1 MALLAAVSLAAP
13 TVPLAAQLEQR
24 VVRQLSFEG
33 NHAIDD
39 YTLASAIA
47 TSNSAWLARAWW
59 VRWIGLGEKRYLDEI
74 EFRRDVVR
82 LLLLYRQSGYMRVRI
97 DTLVR
102 RTDDAAYITFRI
114 TEGPPVRVT
123 RMTITGVDGILDTAA
138 LRDALPLQLGAP
150 FNRFL
155 FQASADTI
163 VAWLQNRGH
172 PAADVLR
179 NFDSN
184 ADSLTATVELDA
196 EPGDLARI
204 GAIEVRGLRRVDTQT
219 VLHAI
224 PIHPADLFRQ
234 DQIYESQRNLY
245 GLGLFNSVN
254 VSLADSASPD
264 DSIVNVAVRLAEGPR
279 HAIRGGIGYGSVDC
293 FRSQAGWS
301 ALDFLGGGRSLNLD
315 GSVSKL
321 GVGHPADLGLAD
333 NLCRYD
339 KGDFTSDTLN
349 YSLAASL
356 FQPSFLSSRNT
367 GNLTVVAERRSEYNA
382 YVRQDVGVNVGVV
395 FNAHR
400 DVPVSLSYGFS
411 VGRTGA
417 KPASYCQLFLVCAE
431 SDQGFLANPRRFAAL
446 TATVSR
452 NDVNSILDPSQGSQF
467 TLTVSHASRIVGSDP
482 FYEFNRGE
490 VELAQYVPLGRTGVF
505 AWRVRGGVI
514 LPQRITLSG
523 QSAQFVPPDQR
534 FYAGGPNSVRGY
546 GRNDLGPTGYVVNDT
561 TKGGPSDPNGYQVV
575 NGDTLYPTLQAAPIG
590 GNAVFVVNAEL
601 RFATP
606 LLPDR
611 MRLALFA
618 DLGEVW
624 ERGDTL
630 SPVTGLRFT
639 PGVGLRF
646 VTPLGPIRLDA
657 AYQGYGSEAGVLYF
671 VDPTTKS
678 LSVYRKRYQPPTPSS
693 FWQRWTLQFAVGQAF

>member
-13 TVPLAAQLEQR
+13 VVPLAAQIEQR

-33 NHAIDD
+33 NHAIDG

-59 VRWIGLGEKRYLDEI
+59 VRWLGLGEKRYLDEI

-82 LLLLYRQSGYMRVRI
+82 LLLLYRQSGYMRVRV

-102 RTDDAAYITFRI
+102 RTPDAAYITFRI

-123 RMTITGVDGILDTAA
+123 RMTITGVDGILDTAE
-138 LRDALPLQLGAP
+138 LRRDLPLQLGAP

-196 EPGDLARI
+196 EPGALARI
-204 GAIEVRGLRRVDTQT
+204 GAIEVQGLKRIDTST

-224 PIHPADLFRQ
+224 PIHPLDIFRQ

-254 VSLADSASPD
+254 VSLADSAAPG
-264 DSIVNVAVRLAEGPR
+264 DSLVDVAVRLAEGPR
-279 HAIRGGIGYGSVDC
+279 HAIRGGVGYGSVDC
-293 FRSQAGWS
+293 FRAQAGWS
-301 ALDFLGGGRSLNLD
+301 ALDFFGGGRSLNLD

-321 GVGHPADLGLAD
+321 GVGYPTDLGAER
-333 NLCRYD
+333 NICHYD
-339 KGDFTSDTLN
+339 DGDPTSDTLN
-349 YSLAASL
+349 YSLAATL
-356 FQPSFLSSRNT
+356 FQPSFLSSRHT
-367 GNLTVVAERRSEYNA
+367 ANLTLLAERRSEYNA
-382 YVRQDVGVNVGVV
+382 YVRQDVGANVGVV

-400 DVPVSLSYGFS
+400 DLPISLSYGFS
-411 VGRTGA
+411 VGRTEA
-417 KPASYCQLFLVCAE
+417 RPIVYCEQFLVCDE
-431 SDQGFLANPRRFAAL
+431 SDQAFLATPRRFAAI
-446 TATVSR
+446 TATAAK
-452 NDVNSILDPSQGSQF
+452 NDVNSVLDPTQGTQF
-467 TLTVSHASRIVGSDP
+467 TVTVTHASRLVGSDP

-523 QSAQFVPPDQR
+523 QSAKFVPPEQR

-546 GRNDLGPTGYVVNDT
+546 DRNDLGPVGYVIDDT
-561 TKGGPSDPNGYQVV
+561 TQFTVQG
-575 NGDTLYPTLQAAPIG
+575 GDTVYNPNYVSTAPIG
-590 GNAVFVVNAEL
+590 GNAVFVMNAEL

-606 LLPDR
+606 ILPDR
-611 MRLALFA
+611 MRIALFA
-618 DLGEVW
+618 DLGQVW

-630 SPVTGLRFT
+630 APVTGLRLT

-646 VTPLGPIRLDA
+646 TTPLGPIRLDA
-657 AYQGYGSEAGVLYF
+657 AYKGHSTEAGTLYY
-671 VDPTTKS
+671 VDRATNT
-678 LSVYRKRYQPPTPSS
+678 LSVYRTRYQPPTPSS
-693 FWQRWTLQFAVGQAF
+693 FWKRWTLQFAVGQAF